1 MIVVTNES
9 AYFTNVTLSM
19 RQNNFY
25 ILVKRYLF
33 SSEVLGKSRCLTNLY
48 LQFQEMLD
56 VSKKDQLMKLVTQIV
71 PSQMRHHAEAEACDL
86 LMEVERLDILTQFV
100 DQVGFGTLN
109 CRLNCYG
116 KDFVYLAKVKQYLVL
131 KVKIFYL

>member
-1 MIVVTNES
+1 MIVVSNGS
-9 AYFTNVTLSM
+9 AYFTIAILSM
-19 RQNNFY
+19 RLNNFY
-25 ILVKRYLF
+25 FFLVGYICFLKF
-33 SSEVLGKSRCLTNLY
+33 FGKSRCLTNLY

-100 DQVGFGTLN
+100 DQVGFGTLK
-109 CRLNCYG
+109 CRLNCSC
-116 KDFVYLAKVKQYLVL
+116 
-131 KVKIFYL
+131 